1 MKRREFL
8 GYLMAGAG
16 TCVLAACGG
25 GDPAVQAAMNG
36 NDDAAQVPTVTTTS
50 PNGTISP
57 PAPSIVDLLGNEWK
71 VSSAQVYR
79 NGVKDSE
86 AYNVALLL
94 FFNRSIYHKDRTGS
108 FFQWTGSNW
117 EKCGDPQVADA
128 SSTDDAAKA

>member
-8 GYLMAGAG
+8 GYLMAGAS

-25 GDPAVQAAMNG
+25 GAPDMTFASNG
-36 NDDAAQVPTVTTTS
+36 NDDAAQPPTATTTS

-57 PAPSIVDLLGNEWK
+57 PAPSIVDLVGNEWK
-71 VSSAQVYR
+71 VSSAQIYK

-94 FFNRSIYHKDRTGS
+94 FYNRSIYHKDTTGS

-117 EKCGDPQVADA
+117 EKCDDPQVADA